1 MIRIIRNCKLG
12 TITHTEKRLVLGFAR
27 VLYFEA
33 IKIKGDIASFIPEK
47 NLAVVLDVLHQ
58 HETGGLT
65 LLNTLKFTAKFFC
78 ASYFPGSRFSLLIFR
93 NRSNGFTIRSR
104 CTLVLLL
111 FLGLSLK
118 LGIVASFVA
127 LSLVTILVFGIP
139 VVGVF
144 YISRL
149 T

>member
-12 TITHTEKRLVLGFAR
+12 TITHTEKRLITIAR
-27 VLYFEA
+27 VLYLAA

-47 NLAVVLDVLHQ
+47 NLAVVLDVLYQ
-58 HETGGLT
+58 LETGGLT
-65 LLNTLKFTAKFFC
+65 RLNTLKFTAKFFC
-78 ASYFPGSRFSLLIFR
+78 VSYFPGSRSSLLVFR

-104 CTLVLLL
+104 CALVLLL
-111 FLGLSLK
+111 FLGLL
-118 LGIVASFVA
+118 LRLALVANFVA
-127 LSLVTILVFGIP
+127 LSLAAIQLFGIP
-139 VVGVF
+139 VVGVV